1 MIAYVYDAAGA
12 PIGMQY
18 HGADYADGAWD
29 IYWYEKNIFGDVIAV
44 YDEYGTKLISY
55 VYGAYG
61 EHGIQYYNSGSTT
74 TATHKTR
81 GFLGW

>member
-1 MIAYVYDAAGA
+1 MLTNKPLNGTIKLSKTVNGVTTAYYLNGSQILAEETNG
-12 PIGMQY
+12 
-18 HGADYADGAWD
+18 
-29 IYWYEKNIFGDVIAV
+29 NITLYV

-81 GFLGW
+81 GF